1 MTLYTAQYRYQGQ
14 DRIDI
19 TVKGSHIVGKA
30 FAPTWAM
37 VDGYKKGSIS
47 AAEYEEQYYDLLTER
62 WANDALDIRNVTDK
76 LVTLFGPV
84 GRDITVVCFCPA
96 GKFCHRHLL
105 VRWLTYNW
113 PTTQYGGERHV

>member
-19 TVKGSHIVGKA
+19 TIKGSHIVGKA
-30 FAPTWAM
+30 FAPTWEM
-37 VDGYKKGSIS
+37 VVGIKKLVIS
-47 AAEYEEQYYDLLTER
+47 DDDYTKAYYDLLTDR
-62 WANDALDIRNVTDK
+62 WANDLLDIRSVTEK

-84 GRDITVVCFCPA
+84 GRDITLVCFCPA
-96 GKFCHRHLL
+96 GAFCHRHLL
-105 VRWLTYNW
+105 VRWLTHNW